1 MIIKIAQLLRNIKL
15 FMKIITIA
23 NSKGGVGKST
33 ILSNIIA
40 QLLAMDF
47 KVAFIDYDKQKS
59 LTEWGKKIQG
69 LKKIE
74 QDNFNKKNLKKNFKY
89 DFLCIDSPAS
99 IREKLLEKIIKNTDI
114 LIVPTSNS
122 NIELRAC
129 KKFLNRIYKLK
140 KNNDNNSVRVIRIMN
155 RLRYSKNV
163 NNLISSSEKIIDEQ
177 FTAWLPATKC
187 FDDQMSVG
195 SSINKSNYA
204 RKELIR
210 EQLLK
215 LISFFQNK

>member
-1 MIIKIAQLLRNIKL
+1 
-15 FMKIITIA
+15 MKIITIA

-59 LTEWGKKIQG
+59 LTEWGKKIKG

>member
-59 LTEWGKKIQG
+59 LTEWGKKIKG

>member
-1 MIIKIAQLLRNIKL
+1 
-15 FMKIITIA
+15 MKIITIA

>member
-1 MIIKIAQLLRNIKL
+1 MPSIDKIHLYDK
-15 FMKIITIA
+15 
-23 NSKGGVGKST
+23 
-33 ILSNIIA
+33 ILSP
-40 QLLAMDF
+40 LLTEKTTNLSSQNKVVF
-47 KVAFIDYDKQKS
+47 KVRKNA
-59 LTEWGKKIQG
+59 
-69 LKKIE
+69 
-74 QDNFNKKNLKKNFKY
+74 NKKNLKKNFKY

-129 KKFLNRIYKLK
+129 KKFLNRIYRLK

-195 SSINKSNYA
+195 SSITKSNYA
-204 RKELIR
+204 RKDLVK

-215 LISFFQNK
+215 VIRTFLK